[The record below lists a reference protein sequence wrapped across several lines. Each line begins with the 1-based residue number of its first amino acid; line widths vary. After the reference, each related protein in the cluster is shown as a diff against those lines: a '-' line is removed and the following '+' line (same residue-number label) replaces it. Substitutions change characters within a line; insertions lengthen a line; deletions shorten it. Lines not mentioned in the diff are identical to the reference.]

1 MRLTTSDSRNERKNE
16 QQAACH
22 SQSSFRSREVVR
34 ELAVMGYSNKR
45 VLGVR
50 RPRMQLSFL
59 LDCDDVALPAVKL
72 DPDTELARV
81 VPADVEVRQRAGL
94 HDVECSCD
102 DGFAYSVPPSV
113 SPIRIA

>member
-1 MRLTTSDSRNERKNE
+1 
-16 QQAACH
+16 
-22 SQSSFRSREVVR
+22 
-34 ELAVMGYSNKR
+34 
-45 VLGVR
+45 
-50 RPRMQLSFL
+50 MQLSFL